1 MRSAFLFL
9 LIACFCAC
17 ENNRFDSDKRQIM
30 AKDLLREKAPRN
42 RSFDITG
49 FREDTLKSYEDT
61 LFKKPILY
69 TIDYIYND
77 STGKQIN
84 KRGEV
89 VFSPDGRSIINYRI
103 TDR

>member
-1 MRSAFLFL
+1 MRSILFII
-9 LIACFCAC
+9 LIVSFCAC

-30 AKDLLREKAPRN
+30 AKDLLRSKAPRN

-49 FREDTLKSYEDT
+49 FKEDTLKTYEDT

-77 STGKQIN
+77 STGTQIN

-89 VFSPDGRSIINYRI
+89 VFSPDGHSIINYRI
-103 TDR
+103 SDR